1 MTILIKRTVM
11 YYRIKID
18 ELNNGRKMYTPQ
30 VGQLK
35 SRSMWV
41 KKDEIVWSDLS
52 KSRYDTEH
60 EALRDIRIRK
70 EVIEELGS
78 YQVKNTEYKI
88 IE

>member
-1 MTILIKRTVM
+1 M

-41 KKDEIVWSDLS
+41 KKDEIVWSNLS
-52 KSRYDTEH
+52 KSRYDTEY

-70 EVIEELGS
+70 EVLEELGS
-78 YQVKNTEYKI
+78 YQVKNTTYKI
-88 IE
+88 VE

>member
-1 MTILIKRTVM
+1 M

-18 ELNNGRKMYTPQ
+18 ELNNDRKMYTPQ

-41 KKDEIVWSDLS
+41 KKDEIVWSNLS
-52 KSRYDTEH
+52 KSRYDTEY

-70 EVIEELGS
+70 EVLEELGS

>member
-1 MTILIKRTVM
+1 M
-11 YYRIKID
+11 YRIKID
-18 ELNNGRKMYTPQ
+18 ELKNGKKMYTPQ
-30 VGQLK
+30 FGQLK

-41 KKDEIVWSDLS
+41 KKDEIVWSNLS
-52 KSRYDTEH
+52 KSRYDTEY

-70 EVIEELGS
+70 EVLEDWGS

>member
-1 MTILIKRTVM
+1 MVIFVKRIVM

-41 KKDEIVWSDLS
+41 KKDEIVWSNLS

-70 EVIEELGS
+70 EVLEELGS
-78 YQVKNTEYKI
+78 YQVKNTTYKI
-88 IE
+88 VE